1 MQLALSGV
9 AKSFGARR
17 VLTDID
23 VVVAAGEMLA
33 VTGPSGSGKS
43 TLLAIMS
50 GLLSADTGRVE
61 LVDPSTGVVGPMRPH
76 LAAWIPQGSNV
87 LGARSVLDNAMV
99 GALAAGCDR
108 AGGEVLAE
116 RALSQMGI
124 ETRRLDNA
132 SVLSGGEQQR
142 LAIARALCGGRPF
155 LFADEP
161 TGNLDLLNS
170 RTVVTALR
178 RAADSGI
185 AVIVATHDLAITPS
199 CDRVLVLDGN
209 AEPVR

>member
-1 MQLALSGV
+1 MRLELSGV
-9 AKSFGARR
+9 VKSFGDRR
-17 VLTDID
+17 VLTGVDL
-23 VVVAAGEMLA
+23 VVAGGEMLA

-50 GLLSADTGRVE
+50 GLLAADAGHVR
-61 LVDPSTGVVGPMRPH
+61 LVDPDAPSALPMRSH

-99 GALAAGCDR
+99 GALATGCDR
-108 AGGEVLAE
+108 SSGEELAE

-124 ETRRLDNA
+124 EERRFDNA
-132 SVLSGGEQQR
+132 CVLSGGEQQR

-161 TGNLDLLNS
+161 TGNLDRLNT
-170 RTVVTALR
+170 RTVIAALR
-178 RAADSGI
+178 RAADDGI
-185 AVIVATHDLAITPS
+185 AVIVATHDPAITPS
-199 CDRVLVLDGN
+199 CDRAFVLDEL
-209 AEPVR
+209 AERAR